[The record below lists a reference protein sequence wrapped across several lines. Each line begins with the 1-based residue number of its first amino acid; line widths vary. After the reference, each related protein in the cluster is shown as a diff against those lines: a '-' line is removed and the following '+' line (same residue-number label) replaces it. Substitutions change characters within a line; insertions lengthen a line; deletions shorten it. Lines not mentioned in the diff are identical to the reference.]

1 MQIQGATVF
10 VTGAN
15 RGLGLAFVR
24 QALVLGAAKVYAG
37 VRKIEGFDEPGVIPV
52 RIDVADRTSI
62 AKAAATCSDV
72 TVLINNAGVAAVVS
86 NALDNSVEFTS
97 RDVFEVNYYGVIRVT
112 QAFAPVL
119 AKSSKSAVINVLS
132 NASWLPIPFLTPYSA
147 SKSAAWSYTN
157 HVRLAL
163 KDQNTSV
170 LGLHVG
176 FIDTDLTASLQV
188 PKSLPKDVALQ
199 TYEALE
205 AGKDEVLADEKTRG
219 LKGSLS
225 NAAPGYVD
233 PAKFI

>member
-86 NALDNSVEFTS
+86 NALDNSVE
-97 RDVFEVNYYGVIRVT
+97 VY
-112 QAFAPVL
+112 L
-119 AKSSKSAVINVLS
+119 A
-132 NASWLPIPFLTPYSA
+132 
-147 SKSAAWSYTN
+147 
-157 HVRLAL
+157 
-163 KDQNTSV
+163 
-170 LGLHVG
+170 
-176 FIDTDLTASLQV
+176 
-188 PKSLPKDVALQ
+188 
-199 TYEALE
+199 
-205 AGKDEVLADEKTRG
+205 
-219 LKGSLS
+219 
-225 NAAPGYVD
+225 
-233 PAKFI
+233 